1 LEALS
6 DPINLVNL
14 LFWFF
19 YIAILARIILSF
31 LVPMAGPR
39 PNSLLASLYAVA
51 NQITEPI
58 LGPIRRVLPN
68 LGGLDLS
75 PMVAIILLEI
85 IRSVLTKVLLRGG

>member
-1 LEALS
+1 MS
-6 DPINLVNL
+6 DPANLVNL

-39 PNSLLASLYAVA
+39 PNPLLANLYAVA

-68 LGGLDLS
+68 LGFLDLS

-85 IRSVLTKVLLRGG
+85 IRYVIIEVLLGGG

>member
-1 LEALS
+1 MESLS
-6 DPINLVNL
+6 DPANLVNL

-39 PNSLLASLYAVA
+39 PNPLLANLYAVA

-68 LGGLDLS
+68 LGFLDLS

-85 IRSVLTKVLLRGG
+85 IRYVIIEVLLGGG

>member
-1 LEALS
+1 MEALR
-6 DPINLVNL
+6 DPINLVTA

-39 PNSLLASLYAVA
+39 PNPMLTSLYAVA

-58 LGPIRRVLPN
+58 LGPIRRVLPSF
-68 LGGLDLS
+68 GGLDFS

-85 IRSVLTKVLLRGG
+85 IRRVIVEVLLGGG

>member
-1 LEALS
+1 MEALR
-6 DPINLVNL
+6 DPVSLVNL
-14 LFWFF
+14 LFWVF

-39 PNSLLASLYAVA
+39 PNPLLTTIYNLA

-58 LGPIRRVLPN
+58 LGPIRRVLP
-68 LGGLDLS
+68 GMGFLDLS

-85 IRSVLTKVLLRGG
+85 IRYVLVNVLLGGG

>member
-1 LEALS
+1 LESLS
-6 DPINLVNL
+6 DPANLVNL

-39 PNSLLASLYAVA
+39 PNPLLANLYAVA

-68 LGGLDLS
+68 LGFLDLS

-85 IRSVLTKVLLRGG
+85 IRYVIIEVLLGGG